1 MKSNT
6 SAQLRLKV
14 ALLVTLLIPLNAAFQ
29 MQPGLA
35 HMSMI
40 SLLYN
45 AVTILFV
52 LVAFSRLIEK
62 FLPKLALSRAELLSL
77 YVAVSLSTAIGGHMC
92 VQILISVISYAFAF
106 ATPENDWQALFW
118 NYIPEWLS
126 VRDKGALDNLYRWD
140 STLYLAPHIRAWSP
154 PMLVW
159 GCFLFALFSV
169 MLAINFILRKQWTEN
184 ERLSY
189 PLIQLPLEMTSR
201 RRSFFG
207 SKAMWIGFGVAAFI
221 DLLNGF
227 NHLFPQIPRIG
238 LTRSRENDLADL
250 FTIHPWDAIGWL
262 PVGIY
267 PFAVGLAFFI
277 PLDLSFSVWVF
288 YLYWK
293 LQRVLG
299 SAFALPHGFPY
310 ASEQSFGAYAGIGV
324 MGLWAARRHL
334 VQVARKCLGVS
345 SRVDDTD
352 EPLSYRGTVIWL
364 LASLVFLFAFCHRA
378 GMSFWVIALFFGL
391 YYMLAIGITR
401 VRAELGSPVHDQHFA
416 GADEMTYAF
425 AGAKPLG
432 TSNMTMLSYFYF
444 FNRAYDC
451 LLMPHQL
458 EGLKIA
464 ERADIQYRRFGGVMV
479 FATVL
484 GIAASIWGYLHFAYQ
499 GEINTG
505 WAGEEAFQRLEGW
518 LAHPSETNASVIT
531 AIGVGFLVSVAL
543 TLMRGQ
549 FLWMPL
555 HAAGY
560 AVTTTWTMNFF
571 WFSIFVSFV
580 LKWLIVKHGG
590 LRSFRKAAPFFLGL
604 VLGEFVVT
612 TFWGVFGIVT
622 GQSTY
627 ITIDM

>member
-1 MKSNT
+1 MKSN
-6 SAQLRLKV
+6 SPAQIRLRT
-14 ALLVTLLIPLNAAFQ
+14 ALLVALLIPLNAVFQ

-45 AVTILFV
+45 AVTILF
-52 LVAFSRLIEK
+52 LLAAFSRLIEK
-62 FLPKLALSRAELLSL
+62 FLPKLALSRAELLAL

-92 VQILISVISYAFAF
+92 VQIMISVISYAFAF

-118 NYIPEWLS
+118 NYIPEWVS

-140 STLYLAPHIRAWSP
+140 STLYLEQHIRAWLP

-189 PLIQLPLEMTSR
+189 PLIQLPLAMTSGR
-201 RRSFFG
+201 QRFFRSR
-207 SKAMWIGFGVAAFI
+207 AMWIGFGVAAFI

-227 NHLFPQIPRIG
+227 NHLFPQLPRIG

-250 FTIHPWDAIGWL
+250 FTIHPWDAIDWL
-262 PVGIY
+262 PVGVY

-299 SAFALPHGFPY
+299 DALGLPHGFPY
-310 ASEQSFGAYAGIGV
+310 ASEQSFGAYVGLGV
-324 MGLWAARRHL
+324 MAIWTARRHL
-334 VQVARKCLGVS
+334 VRVARKCFGAGS
-345 SRVDDTD
+345 HVDDTD
-352 EPLSYRGTVIWL
+352 EPMSYRGTVIWL
-364 LASLVFLFAFCHRA
+364 LLSLAFLFGFCHRT
-378 GMSFWVIALFFGL
+378 GMSFWVIVLFFGL

-401 VRAELGSPVHDQHFA
+401 MRAELGSPVHDQHFA

-432 TSNMTMLSYFYF
+432 TGNMTMLSYFYF

-464 ERADIQYRRFGGVMV
+464 ERAEIRYRRFGCVMV
-479 FATVL
+479 LATVL
-484 GIAASIWGYLHFAYQ
+484 GIVTSVWAYLHFAYQ

-505 WAGEEAFQRLEGW
+505 WAGQEAFQRLEGW
-518 LAHPSETNASVIT
+518 LTHPSGTDGSVIT

-580 LKWLIVKHGG
+580 LKWVIVKHGG
-590 LRSFRKAAPFFLGL
+590 LRSFRRAAPFFLGL

>member
-1 MKSNT
+1 MKSN
-6 SAQLRLKV
+6 SPAQLRLRT
-14 ALLVTLLIPLNAAFQ
+14 ALLVALLIPLNAVFQ

-45 AVTILFV
+45 AVTILFLLAV
-52 LVAFSRLIEK
+52 FSRLIEK
-62 FLPKLALSRAELLSL
+62 FLPKLALSRAELLAL

-92 VQILISVISYAFAF
+92 VQIMISVISYAFAF
-106 ATPENDWQALFW
+106 ATPENDLQALFW
-118 NYIPEWLS
+118 NYIPEWVS

-140 STLYLAPHIRAWSP
+140 STLYLEPHIRAWLP
-154 PMLVW
+154 LMLVW

-189 PLIQLPLEMTSR
+189 PLIQLPLAMTSGR
-201 RRSFFG
+201 RRFFR
-207 SKAMWIGFGVAAFI
+207 SRAMWIGCGVAAFV

-227 NHLFPQIPRIG
+227 NHLFPQLPRIG

-250 FTIHPWDAIGWL
+250 FTVHPWDAIDWL
-262 PVGIY
+262 PVGVY

-293 LQRVLG
+293 LQQVLG
-299 SAFALPHGFPY
+299 STYALPHGFPY
-310 ASEQSFGAYAGIGV
+310 ASEQSFGAYVGLGV
-324 MGLWAARRHL
+324 MAIWMARRHL
-334 VQVARKCLGVS
+334 VRVARKCLGAGS
-345 SRVDDTD
+345 HVDDTD
-352 EPLSYRGTVIWL
+352 EPMSYRGTVIWL
-364 LASLVFLFAFCHRA
+364 LLSLAFLFGFCHRT

-432 TSNMTMLSYFYF
+432 TTNMTMLSYFYF

-464 ERADIQYRRFGGVMV
+464 ERAELRHRQFGHVMV

-484 GIAASIWGYLHFAYQ
+484 GIVVSIWAYLHFAYR

-518 LAHPSETNASVIT
+518 LTHPSGTDGSVIT
-531 AIGVGFLVSVAL
+531 AIGAGFLVSVAL

-580 LKWLIVKHGG
+580 LKWVIVKHGG
-590 LRSFRKAAPFFLGL
+590 LRSFRRAAPFFLGL

>member
-1 MKSNT
+1 MTSN
-6 SAQLRLKV
+6 SAAKLRLRT
-14 ALLVTLLIPLNAAFQ
+14 AFLAALLIPLNAVFQ

-45 AVTILFV
+45 AVTILF
-52 LVAFSRLIEK
+52 LLAAFSRLIEK

-92 VQILISVISYAFAF
+92 VQIMISVISYAFAF

-118 NYIPEWLS
+118 NYIPEWVS
-126 VRDKGALDNLYRWD
+126 VRDKAALDNLYRWD
-140 STLYLAPHIRAWSP
+140 STLYLERHISAWLP
-154 PMLVW
+154 PMFVW

-184 ERLSY
+184 EKLSY

-207 SKAMWIGFGVAAFI
+207 SKTMWIGFGAAAFI

-227 NHLFPQIPRIG
+227 NYLFPQLPRIG
-238 LTRSRENDLADL
+238 ITRSRENDLADL
-250 FTIHPWDAIGWL
+250 FSIHPWDAIDWL
-262 PVGIY
+262 PVGVY

-299 SAFALPHGFPY
+299 DALGLPHGFPY

-324 MGLWAARRHL
+324 MGLWTARRHL
-334 VQVARKCLGVS
+334 VQVAKKCLGAGTG
-345 SRVDDTD
+345 VDDTS
-352 EPLSYRGTVIWL
+352 EPLSYRGTVVWL
-364 LASLVFLFAFCHRA
+364 LLSLAFLFGFCHRA
-378 GMSFWVIALFFGL
+378 GMSFWVIVLFFGL

-432 TSNMTMLSYFYF
+432 TNNMTMLSYFYF

-464 ERADIQYRRFGGVMV
+464 ERADIRYRQFGGVMV

-484 GIAASIWGYLHFAYQ
+484 GIVASVWAYLHFAYQ

-518 LAHPSETNASVIT
+518 LTHPSETDVPVI
-531 AIGVGFLVSVAL
+531 AAVGAGFLVSVAL

-555 HAAGY
+555 AR
-560 AVTTTWTMNFF
+560 
-571 WFSIFVSFV
+571 
-580 LKWLIVKHGG
+580 GG
-590 LRSFRKAAPFFLGL
+590 LCGDDDVDDELFL
-604 VLGEFVVT
+604 VLYLRQLCVEMGDCEAWRVEEFSEGGAVFSGVGARGVCGHDVLGVVRDSD
-612 TFWGVFGIVT
+612 GAVDV
-622 GQSTY
+622 Y
-627 ITIDM
+627 YDE

>member
-1 MKSNT
+1 MVSN
-6 SAQLRLKV
+6 SSVQLRLRTV
-14 ALLVTLLIPLNAAFQ
+14 LLVALLIPLNAVFQ

-45 AVTILFV
+45 AVTILF
-52 LVAFSRLIEK
+52 LLAAFSRLIEK

-92 VQILISVISYAFAF
+92 VQIMISVISYAFAF
-106 ATPENDWQALFW
+106 ATPENDWQSLFW
-118 NYIPEWLS
+118 NYIPKWLS
-126 VRDKGALDNLYRWD
+126 LRDKGALDNLYRWD
-140 STLYLAPHIRAWSP
+140 STLYLEPHIRAWLP

-159 GCFLFALFSV
+159 GCFLFALFSA

-227 NHLFPQIPRIG
+227 NHLFPQLPRIG
-238 LTRSRENDLADL
+238 LTRSRENDLAHL
-250 FTIHPWDAIGWL
+250 FTIHPWDAIDWL
-262 PVGIY
+262 PVGVY

-288 YLYWK
+288 NLYWK

-299 SAFALPHGFPY
+299 DALGLPHGFPY

-334 VQVARKCLGVS
+334 VQVARTCLGVGP
-345 SRVDDTD
+345 RVDDTG

-364 LASLVFLFAFCHRA
+364 LLSLAFLFAFCHRA
-378 GMSFWVIALFFGL
+378 GMSLWVVAVFFGL

-432 TSNMTMLSYFYF
+432 TGNMTMLSYFYF

-464 ERADIQYRRFGGVMV
+464 ERAGIRYRQFGGVMV
-479 FATVL
+479 FAMVL
-484 GIAASIWGYLHFAYQ
+484 GIVASVWAYLHFAYQ

-518 LAHPSETNASVIT
+518 LTHPSDTDVPVIT
-531 AIGVGFLVSVAL
+531 AVGAGFLVSVAL

-580 LKWLIVKHGG
+580 LKWVIVKHGG
-590 LRSFRKAAPFFLGL
+590 LRSFRRAAPFFLGL